1 MTISTTCQCVKN
13 GYAAGSAPFQT
24 CASQHSHFFVR
35 FPGSLFSFEQT
46 GLFPVH
52 LFCISRTCF
61 RSPERLDCMPLHLL
75 TRSCTSRLFT
85 AGKKKKKS
93 RQSPEILHR
102 RISAAPE
109 DLFRRWAFRSA
120 PALDFRKWQRNLSAS
135 RKSNV
140 RKPHLNIR
148 VATSLIRQRGALVTQ
163 APLEPRG
170 CFDLGKLLPLVSARI
185 GSARPRRFAFRPRPP
200 PPPPPHPLAARGR
213 MMPEV
218 PSRRDRALV
227 TPQLDF
233 GFHKASPLFT
243 LTGCAG
249 Y

>member
-1 MTISTTCQCVKN
+1 MTTKRNYRFSLLKTVELQE
-13 GYAAGSAPFQT
+13 APLWKGAPVNSRT
-24 CASQHSHFFVR
+24 FFVC

-46 GLFPVH
+46 GLFPAH
-52 LFCISRTCF
+52 LFCISRTCS

-85 AGKKKKKS
+85 AKA
-93 RQSPEILHR
+93 RQSPEIPRR
-102 RISAAPE
+102 RICAAPE

-120 PALDFRKWQRNLSAS
+120 PALGFRKWQRNLSA
-135 RKSNV
+135 RRESNGAAAFEHQSQ
-140 RKPHLNIR
+140 RP
-148 VATSLIRQRGALVTQ
+148 TSLIRHVAFLSPAAFGA
-163 APLEPRG
+163 AASI
-170 CFDLGKLLPLVSARI
+170 SAAAANFAVDRL
-185 GSARPRRFAFRPRPP
+185 GSAPAPALLHSGRV
-200 PPPPPHPLAARGR
+200 ARGR

-218 PSRRDRALV
+218 SPRRNRALV

>member
-85 AGKKKKKS
+85 AGKKKKIASVS
-93 RQSPEILHR
+93 RDPSQENLRSPGRLVSQVGFQ
-102 RISAAPE
+102 ISA
-109 DLFRRWAFRSA
+109 
-120 PALDFRKWQRNLSAS
+120 
-135 RKSNV
+135 
-140 RKPHLNIR
+140 
-148 VATSLIRQRGALVTQ
+148 G
-163 APLEPRG
+163 
-170 CFDLGKLLPLVSARI
+170 
-185 GSARPRRFAFRPRPP
+185 
-200 PPPPPHPLAARGR
+200 
-213 MMPEV
+213 
-218 PSRRDRALV
+218 
-227 TPQLDF
+227 F
-233 GFHKASPLFT
+233 GFSEVAAESVSES
-243 LTGCAG
+243 
-249 Y
+249 

>member
-1 MTISTTCQCVKN
+1 MYAFTSFNSQLHFSALHSKKTC
-13 GYAAGSAPFQT
+13 
-24 CASQHSHFFVR
+24 
-35 FPGSLFSFEQT
+35 
-46 GLFPVH
+46 
-52 LFCISRTCF
+52 
-61 RSPERLDCMPLHLL
+61 
-75 TRSCTSRLFT
+75 
-85 AGKKKKKS
+85 
-93 RQSPEILHR
+93 QSPEILHR

-135 RKSNV
+135 RKSNGA
-140 RKPHLNIR
+140 
-148 VATSLIRQRGALVTQ
+148 ATFEHQSRDVSYQTRGILVTQ
-163 APLEPRG
+163 TPLEPRG
-170 CFDLGKLLPLVSARI
+170 CFDLGEFCRSARI
-185 GSARPRRFAFRPRPP
+185 GSVSAFRIQAVSPP
-200 PPPPPHPLAARGR
+200 PPSLPGARGR

-218 PSRRDRALV
+218 PPRRDRALV